1 MDKCRVCGAALLGT
15 PVFELHNMP
24 KSAQFFPKEDE
35 LENEKGIDII
45 LYQCEYCGHVQAA
58 GAPVPYYRDVI
69 RATAVSG
76 EMRQFRLGQFK
87 NFVDKYGLYGKKI
100 IEIGAAA
107 GDYLD
112 VMTEVNPESYGLEHS
127 EKSVEAGRKN
137 GLKMIQDFIE
147 TEDHE
152 VSGAPYDAF
161 YIMNY
166 LEHIPDPS
174 AFLRGIANNLA
185 EDAVGLVEVPNF
197 DMMLKEKLYSEFIQ
211 DHLSY
216 FTEDSFRT
224 VLTKSGFEVLGMEVI
239 WHDYIISAVVRKRKK
254 LDLSAMAHQRE
265 KIYNIVHEYIN
276 NCEKKG
282 QKIAVWGAGHQALAD
297 IALLEMDSHIEVVLD
312 SADFK
317 QNLYTP
323 ATHIKIVAPDK
334 MTELGIGAVIIMAGS
349 YSQEI
354 GRIMDAKYPGV
365 EWVIL
370 GSDGLIR

>member
-1 MDKCRVCGAALLGT
+1 MEKCRVCGAVLHGA

-24 KSAQFFPKEDE
+24 KSAQFFPREEE
-35 LENEKGIDII
+35 LETEKGIDII

-58 GAPVPYYRDVI
+58 GEPVPYFRDVI

-76 EMRQFRLGQFK
+76 EMKQFRLSQFRD
-87 NFVDKYGLYGKKI
+87 FVQKYDLYGRKI

-112 VMTEVNPESYGLEHS
+112 IMADVNPESYGLEHS
-127 EKSVEAGRKN
+127 EKSVETGIQN
-137 GLKMIQDFIE
+137 GLKMIRGFIE
-147 TEDHE
+147 NEE
-152 VSGAPYDAF
+152 YKINGAPYDGF

-185 EDAVGLVEVPNF
+185 DDAVGLVEVPNF

-216 FTEDSFRT
+216 FTEDSFRNL
-224 VLTKSGFEVLGMEVI
+224 LTKSGFEVLGMEVI
-239 WHDYIISAVVRKRKK
+239 WHDYIISAVVRKRKR
-254 LDLSAMAHQRE
+254 LDLSAMARQRE
-265 KIYNIVHEYIN
+265 KIYNIVHEYIDS
-276 NCEKKG
+276 CEKKG

-297 IALLEMDSHIEVVLD
+297 IALLEMDRHIEVVLD
-312 SADFK
+312 SAGFK

-323 ATHIKIVAPDK
+323 ATHIKIVAPNL

-354 GRIMDAKYPGV
+354 GRIMDAEYPEV

-370 GSDGLIR
+370 GPDGLIR